1 MNATENQLGMS
12 ISVPQV
18 QVVRQPGL
26 SQLSQVRV
34 RRPVRN
40 QVEMLLRDLDS
51 LIPEDHPVRAIW
63 DYLQRLDLSSF
74 YTAIK
79 ATLDTPGRPA
89 SDPQVLLGLWI
100 YAITEDVGSAR
111 YLEELCRQHDAYRW
125 LCGGVPVDYHLLS
138 DFRVSHQAEL
148 DKLLTKII
156 ATMMDQK
163 LVTLKRVAHDGT
175 RLRASAGRGSFH
187 RKNSLQRCLA
197 EAEEQVKRLNEER
210 EHPDGEVRSRQRAAR
225 ERAARERLERVQ
237 AALGELPAVE
247 AAKERQ
253 RHTKS
258 KKDRSKITEARV
270 STSEP
275 QSRVMRL
282 ADGGFAPAHN
292 VQLATDVGSGVIV
305 GAVVLNEGSDK
316 GSQAEEMEDQVV
328 ARSGRHPEDYL
339 IDGGFAE
346 LDTITALTKRNLTVY
361 APLKESKSKT
371 KKSSEERQG
380 DSPEVLAWRQRMDT
394 KEAKEIYKLRAATA
408 EWANAQTHCH
418 GLRSF
423 TVRGLD
429 KALSIVLL
437 VAIAHNLLR
446 WIALTPQAV
455 MN

>member
-1 MNATENQLGMS
+1 M
-12 ISVPQV
+12 
-18 QVVRQPGL
+18 RQPGL
-26 SQLSQVRV
+26 IQLNQLRV

-74 YTAIK
+74 YTSIK

-111 YLEELCRQHDAYRW
+111 YLEELCREHDAYRW
-125 LCGGVPVDYHLLS
+125 LCGGIPVDYHLLA

-148 DKLLTKII
+148 DKLLTGII

-187 RKNSLQRCLA
+187 RQNSLQRCLA

-210 EHPDGEVRSRQRAAR
+210 EHPDGEVKPRQRAAR

-237 AALGELPAVE
+237 AALRELPAVE

-258 KKDRSKITEARV
+258 KKDRSKIKEARV
-270 STSEP
+270 STTEP

-305 GAVVLNEGSDK
+305 GAMVTNEGSDK
-316 GSQAEEMEDQVV
+316 GKQAEEMEEQVV
-328 ARSGRHPEDYL
+328 ERSGKHPEDYL

-346 LDTITALTKRNLTVY
+346 LGTIDVFTKRGLTVY
-361 APLKESKSKT
+361 APLREPKSEA
-371 KKSSEERQG
+371 KKSSERRSG
-380 DSPEVLAWRQRMDT
+380 DSPAVLAWRQRMET
-394 KEAKEIYKLRAATA
+394 EAAKEIYKLRAATA
-408 EWANAQTHCH
+408 GYILRQWSVDCTPDHSLRGHEYRLWLKDHLAIYGVRNAVLAP
-418 GLRSF
+418 GYRSPDQQ
-423 TVRGLD
+423 RLEAESD
-429 KALSIVLL
+429 
-437 VAIAHNLLR
+437 
-446 WIALTPQAV
+446 
-455 MN
+455 

>member
-1 MNATENQLGMS
+1 MNVTKRQAGMP
-12 ISVPQV
+12 ISVPEV

-26 SQLSQVRV
+26 SQLNQLRV

-40 QVEMLLRDLDS
+40 QVEMMLRDLDS

-74 YTAIK
+74 YASIK

-89 SDPQVLLGLWI
+89 SDPQVILGLWI

-111 YLEELCRQHDAYRW
+111 YLGQLCQEHDAYRW
-125 LCGGVPVDYHLLS
+125 LCGGIPVDYHLLS
-138 DFRVSHQAEL
+138 NFRVSHQAEL
-148 DKLLTKII
+148 DKLLTTII

-175 RLRASAGRGSFH
+175 RLRASAGRGSFR
-187 RKNSLQRCLA
+187 RKDSLHRCLA
-197 EAEEQVKRLNEER
+197 EAEEQVKRLNAEG
-210 EHPDGEVRSRQRAAR
+210 EHPDGEVSLRQRAAR
-225 ERAARERLERVQ
+225 ERAARERQERVQ
-237 AALGELPAVE
+237 AALQELPAVE

-253 RHTKS
+253 QHTKS
-258 KKDRSKITEARV
+258 KKDRSKIKEARV
-270 STSEP
+270 STTEP

-282 ADGGFAPAHN
+282 ADGGFSAAHN
-292 VQLATDVGSGVIV
+292 VQFSTDVGSGVIV
-305 GAVVLNEGSDK
+305 GAMVTNEGSDK
-316 GSQAEEMEDQVV
+316 GKQVEEMEEQVV
-328 ARSGRHPEDYL
+328 ERSGKHPEDYL

-346 LDTITALTKRNLTVY
+346 LGTINALTKRGLTVY
-361 APLKESKSKT
+361 APLREPKSKT
-371 KKSSEERQG
+371 KKSSEKRQG
-380 DSPEVLAWRQRMDT
+380 DSPAVLAWRQRMET
-394 KEAKEIYKLRAATA
+394 EEAKEIYKLRAATA
-408 EWANAQTHCH
+408 EWTNAQIRCH
-418 GLRSF
+418 GLRRF

-446 WIALTPQAV
+446 WIALMPQGV

>member
-1 MNATENQLGMS
+1 MNAMENQSEMPM
-12 ISVPQV
+12 SVPQV
-18 QVVRQPGL
+18 QVLRQPGL
-26 SQLSQVRV
+26 SQLTQVRV

-74 YTAIK
+74 YASIK

-111 YLEELCRQHDAYRW
+111 YLAELCREHDAYRW
-125 LCGGVPVDYHLLS
+125 LCGGVPVDYHLLA
-138 DFRVSHQAEL
+138 DFRVSHQTEL
-148 DKLLTKII
+148 DQLLTGII

-187 RKNSLQRCLA
+187 RKDSLHRCLA
-197 EAEEQVKRLNEER
+197 EAEEQLKRLNAER
-210 EHPDGEVRSRQRAAR
+210 EHPDSEVRPRQRAAR

-237 AALGELPAVE
+237 AALRELPTVE

-253 RHTKS
+253 RRTKS
-258 KKDRSKITEARV
+258 KKDRSKIREARV
-270 STSEP
+270 STTEP

-305 GAVVLNEGSDK
+305 GAMVLNEGSDK

-328 ARSGRHPEDYL
+328 ARSGQHPEDYL

-346 LDTITALTKRNLTVY
+346 LETITALTKRHLTVY
-361 APLKESKSKT
+361 APLREPKSET
-371 KKSSEERQG
+371 KKSSERREG
-380 DSPEVLAWRQRMDT
+380 DSPAVLAWRQRMET
-394 KEAKEIYKLRAATA
+394 EAAKEIYKLRAASA
-408 EWANAQTHCH
+408 EWTNAQIRWH

-423 TVRGLD
+423 TVRGLG

-437 VAIAHNLLR
+437 VAIAHNLMR
-446 WIALTPQAV
+446 WVALTAQGV